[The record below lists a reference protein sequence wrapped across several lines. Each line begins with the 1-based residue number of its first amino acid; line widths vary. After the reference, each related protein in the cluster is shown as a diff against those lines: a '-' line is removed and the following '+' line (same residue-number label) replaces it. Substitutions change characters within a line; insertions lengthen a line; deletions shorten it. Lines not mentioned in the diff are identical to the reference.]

1 MKDIK
6 KIENILKYNFND
18 KALLYISIT
27 HTSALNNKNDY
38 NYERLEFLG
47 DRVLGLVIAEL
58 IYKKFLDESEGELAR
73 RIAVLV
79 SGKTLSEMVI
89 NNNLEQYIRVNE
101 NLKFSNGENYS
112 ILSDTMEAIIGA
124 IFLDSNYN
132 EVRKVIKTLW
142 EEYILKDELPP
153 KDPKSALQELAMQLK
168 YEMPVYSNYVKEGP
182 DHSPKF
188 MVNVSIKGI
197 NNSRGIGVSKKTAE
211 RDAAFKLLKVIERNI
226 N

>member
-1 MKDIK
+1 
-6 KIENILKYNFND
+6 
-18 KALLYISIT
+18 
-27 HTSALNNKNDY
+27 
-38 NYERLEFLG
+38 
-47 DRVLGLVIAEL
+47 
-58 IYKKFLDESEGELAR
+58 
-73 RIAVLV
+73 
-79 SGKTLSEMVI
+79 
-89 NNNLEQYIRVNE
+89 
-101 NLKFSNGENYS
+101 
-112 ILSDTMEAIIGA
+112 MEAIIGA